1 MVIEK
6 LQAKEEP
13 LSQCSKAIK
22 TVISDSE
29 LAVDSLE
36 RIVDDIILI
45 MLQSS
50 IFGCSF
56 KFCGSVAAVF
66 GIKGL
71 LQYGLSDN
79 AILLSVFGVT
89 LGACIVAGGTS
100 ILRQTNATL
109 DFKVNKIVKSEF
121 VPPIEKLIGS
131 ISELQMQLRAV
142 LGVCVL

>member
-1 MVIEK
+1 M
-6 LQAKEEP
+6 
-13 LSQCSKAIK
+13 
-22 TVISDSE
+22 
-29 LAVDSLE
+29 
-36 RIVDDIILI
+36 
-45 MLQSS
+45 
-50 IFGCSF
+50 
-56 KFCGSVAAVF
+56 F